1 MQNFVLHNQTKIL
14 FGKGMV
20 DQLGSE
26 CELYGQKALL
36 VYGRES
42 IKKTGLYD
50 QITTLLAKHGV
61 SVIDHGG
68 VVSNP
73 LLSHVREGIQKAKDA
88 EVDLILAVGGGSV
101 IDSAKAISCG
111 ALVDHDVW
119 KFFTGKKSIKATL
132 PLICVLTLAAAGSEM
147 NGGMVI
153 THDEKRHK
161 FGTGNNLLNPKTS
174 ILDPTLT
181 ITVPRDY
188 TVYGAID
195 AIAHIAEF
203 YFTTQESAPVQ
214 ERFMEGLVINIIDS
228 CDRVLQDLSDYDARA
243 DLMWCTTI
251 ALNGWTAAG
260 LGLVSFPMH
269 MIEHTLSAHY
279 DVAHGAGLSVV
290 MPGWMEYMVDKHPQK
305 FNQFSQRIFNNRNG
319 DIVANGYAGVQSL
332 KDIFRKWQAPVT
344 LEELSIPASDLP
356 RLAKESLPLA
366 KNWRL
371 KDYSEKI
378 IHEILEGCQK

>member
-20 DQLGSE
+20 EQLGTE
-26 CELYGQKALL
+26 CRLHGQKALL

-50 QITTLLAKHGV
+50 KISTLLSDQGV
-61 SVIDHGG
+61 SFIDHGG

-73 LLSHVREGIQKAKDA
+73 LLSHVREGIKKAK
-88 EVDLILAVGGGSV
+88 EEKVDLILAVGGGSV

-111 ALVDHDVW
+111 ALAQHDVW

-132 PLICVLTLAAAGSEM
+132 PLVCVLTLAAAGSEM
-147 NGGMVI
+147 NGGMVV

-161 FGTGNNLLNPKTS
+161 FGTGNNLLNPTTS
-174 ILDPTLT
+174 ILDPSLT
-181 ITVPRDY
+181 ITVPHDY

-203 YFTTQESAPVQ
+203 YFTTKEVAPVQ
-214 ERFMEGLVINIIDS
+214 ERFMEGLIINIIDS
-228 CDRVLQDLSDYDARA
+228 CNRVLQDLSDYDARA
-243 DLMWCTTI
+243 DLMWCATL

-260 LGLVSFPMH
+260 LGLVGFPMH

-279 DVAHGAGLSVV
+279 NVPHGAGLSVV
-290 MPGWMEYMVDKHPQK
+290 MPGWMNYMVAKHPHK
-305 FNQFSQRIFNNRNG
+305 FNQFSQRIFSHAKP
-319 DIVANGYAGVQSL
+319 DLMENGYTGVQSL
-332 KDIFRKWQAPVT
+332 KDIFRKWQAPIS
-344 LEELSIPASDLP
+344 LKELSIPESDLP
-356 RLAKESLPLA
+356 RLARESLPLA
-366 KNWRL
+366 KNWRMN
-371 KDYSEKI
+371 DYSEEI
-378 IHEILEGCQK
+378 IHEILRGCL